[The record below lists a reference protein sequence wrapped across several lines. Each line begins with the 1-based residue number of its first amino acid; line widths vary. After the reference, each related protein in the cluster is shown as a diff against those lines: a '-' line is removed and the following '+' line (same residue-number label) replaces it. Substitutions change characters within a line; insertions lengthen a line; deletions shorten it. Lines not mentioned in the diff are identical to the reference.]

1 MRIALYGAT
10 GYAGMEALRIMLQR
24 TDLEIVWIGSD
35 THADHPLAEVCAQF
49 RGASIASL
57 RYAAMR
63 TLEEPP
69 DADVALLA
77 LPHGEAH
84 RHVPDL
90 LAKGVRVVDF
100 SGDYRLPPALYE
112 QWYKRPAA
120 AAETPAVYGLPEMFR
135 DDIRSAGLVA
145 NPGCHAT
152 AAELALLP
160 LAEMGWLDGQRV
172 AVDAKSGVS
181 GAGRSPQLTTHFVE
195 IGGNF
200 TAYRVGQHQ
209 HTPEIEQTLA
219 QASRR
224 RRRTNAGAS
233 TPSAATMTMAMD
245 AAAMDGQ
252 GAGAV
257 KILLTTQLMP
267 VARGIYATAY
277 APAPSDMNTDDLYE
291 IYRNRYENEP
301 FVDVLPPGQM
311 PELRNVA
318 GTNLCQIGLFVD
330 DRTRTIL
337 AVAALDNL
345 GKGAAGQA
353 LQNVNIML
361 NLPDDYGL
369 AATAWR

>member
-35 THADHPLAEVCAQF
+35 THAGHPLAEVCAQF

-57 RYAAMR
+57 RYSAMR

-84 RHVPDL
+84 RHAPGL
-90 LAKGVRVVDF
+90 LARGIRVVDF

-112 QWYKRPAA
+112 QWYKRPAGPV
-120 AAETPAVYGLPEMFR
+120 ETPAVYGLPEVFR
-135 DDIRSAGLVA
+135 ADIRSARLVA

-160 LAEMGWLDGQRV
+160 LAEKGWLDGQRV
-172 AVDAKSGVS
+172 TVDAKSGVS

-195 IGGNF
+195 IDGNF

-224 RRRTNAGAS
+224 RRRASDDASAMSGAS
-233 TPSAATMTMAMD
+233 MATD
-245 AAAMDGQ
+245 AASSGRQDD
-252 GAGAV
+252 GAV

-267 VARGIYATAY
+267 VTRGIYATAY
-277 APAPSDMNTDDLYE
+277 APAPPDMNTDALYE
-291 IYRNRYENEP
+291 LYRNRYENEA
-301 FVDVLPPGQM
+301 FVDVLPPGQI
-311 PELRNVA
+311 PELRNVT
-318 GTNLCQIGLFVD
+318 GTNLCQMGLFVD

-337 AVAALDNL
+337 VTAALDNL

-353 LQNVNIML
+353 LQNVNIMSD
-361 NLPDDYGL
+361 LPDDYGL
-369 AATAWR
+369 TATARR

>member
-35 THADHPLAEVCAQF
+35 THADHSLDEVCSQF
-49 RGASIASL
+49 RGTSIASL
-57 RYAAMR
+57 RYSAMR
-63 TLEEPP
+63 TLKEPP
-69 DADVALLA
+69 AVDVALLA

-84 RHVPDL
+84 RHAPGL
-90 LAKGVRVVDF
+90 LARGIRVVDF
-100 SGDYRLPPALYE
+100 SGDYRLPPDLYE

-120 AAETPAVYGLPEMFR
+120 KTETAAVYGLPEMFR
-135 DDIRSAGLVA
+135 ADIRSARLVA
-145 NPGCHAT
+145 NPGCYAT

-160 LAEMGWLDGQRV
+160 LAELGWLDGERIS
-172 AVDAKSGVS
+172 VDAKSGVS
-181 GAGRSPQLTTHFVE
+181 GAGRSPQLTTHFAE
-195 IGGNF
+195 IDGNF

-224 RRRTNAGAS
+224 RRQASDVSAPSGA
-233 TPSAATMTMAMD
+233 PMATD
-245 AAAMDGQ
+245 AASSVRQDDD
-252 GAGAV
+252 AV

-267 VARGIYATAY
+267 VTRGIYATAY
-277 APAPSDMNTDDLYE
+277 APAPPDMNTDALYE
-291 IYRNRYENEP
+291 LYRNRYENEA

-311 PELRNVA
+311 PELRNVT

-337 AVAALDNL
+337 VAAALDNL